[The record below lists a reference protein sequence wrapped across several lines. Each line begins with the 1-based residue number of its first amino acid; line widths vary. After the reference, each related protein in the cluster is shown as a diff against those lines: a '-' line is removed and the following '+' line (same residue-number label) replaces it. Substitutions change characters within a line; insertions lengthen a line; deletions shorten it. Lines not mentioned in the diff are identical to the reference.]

1 MSIVLG
7 IAAMVAIGSFGRNL
21 QQAAEEQTKA
31 LLGAD
36 LMVQSRDELT
46 EEQKTF
52 LESVGGVSSEQV
64 LFSSM
69 VYFPKTEGTR
79 LAQVGALAGNF
90 PYYGEAETKP
100 ADGWQRFLRGEGAVV
115 EETLLLQF
123 GVNVGDEIKIGKLT
137 LPIVGALLKVP
148 GDNEFFASLAPRV
161 YVRMNK
167 LDATGLIGDAS
178 LARYRR
184 YFAFQSD
191 SEAEAAIRKVE
202 SKRAELRWRI
212 DTVEERKEDL
222 GEALQNLHRFLNL
235 GGFVALLLGAI
246 GIASAIQ
253 VHVRQRLDSVAI
265 LRCLGATARQAFLV
279 YLIQGAALGLAG
291 VLAGTLLG
299 VALQQTLPALFA
311 DLIPVEVKFTVDPAS
326 VLRAAAAGFCICM
339 LFALLPLLRV
349 RTVSPLAVFR
359 RDLEHAPWRD
369 PWLYVVYFAI
379 ATGVMW
385 FCLAQTERWR
395 HGLGFVGGLAG
406 ALLVLFLVARGIVWS
421 VRKVSWTKLPFV
433 WRQGLAS
440 LHRPNNRTLLLMVSL
455 GLGTFLMLTL
465 HLVQFSLVRELTP
478 ENQSDKPNAVLFD
491 IQADQ
496 RDGVLRILKAQNLP
510 VLDVSPVV
518 TMRIQ
523 SVKGRPA
530 QELLRDF
537 RGRNWVLRREYRSTY
552 RAELTDAEQLIAG
565 EWIGRASANEEH
577 VPVSIEESIVRD
589 LDLALGDEVVFDVQG
604 IPVKTRLASVRRVE
618 WRRIQ
623 ANFFVVFPSGVLEDA
638 SGFSI
643 VTTRVRDGEQS
654 AAMQRAVVRE
664 YPNVSS
670 VDFTLILRV
679 IESIVSKISI
689 GIRFIAL
696 LTVCT
701 GIILLVT
708 AVLNSRFQ
716 RLREVVL
723 LRTLGASSGQVLKIQ
738 VVEFLLLGVLASLT
752 GIALAVAAQ
761 WSLTTF
767 MFKIGFAVPWAH
779 LGLAVAANSALAV
792 SVGLL
797 ASRGVLHR
805 PPLEVLRA
813 EG

>member
-1 MSIVLG
+1 
-7 IAAMVAIGSFGRNL
+7 
-21 QQAAEEQTKA
+21 
-31 LLGAD
+31 
-36 LMVQSRDELT
+36 
-46 EEQKTF
+46 
-52 LESVGGVSSEQV
+52 
-64 LFSSM
+64 
-69 VYFPKTEGTR
+69 
-79 LAQVGALAGNF
+79 
-90 PYYGEAETKP
+90 
-100 ADGWQRFLRGEGAVV
+100 
-115 EETLLLQF
+115 
-123 GVNVGDEIKIGKLT
+123 
-137 LPIVGALLKVP
+137 
-148 GDNEFFASLAPRV
+148 
-161 YVRMNK
+161 
-167 LDATGLIGDAS
+167 
-178 LARYRR
+178 
-184 YFAFQSD
+184 
-191 SEAEAAIRKVE
+191 
-202 SKRAELRWRI
+202 
-212 DTVEERKEDL
+212 
-222 GEALQNLHRFLNL
+222 
-235 GGFVALLLGAI
+235 
-246 GIASAIQ
+246 
-253 VHVRQRLDSVAI
+253 
-265 LRCLGATARQAFLV
+265 
-279 YLIQGAALGLAG
+279 
-291 VLAGTLLG
+291 
-299 VALQQTLPALFA
+299 
-311 DLIPVEVKFTVDPAS
+311 VEVKFTVDPAS

-369 PWLYVVYFAI
+369 PWLYVVYLAI

-395 HGLGFVGGLAG
+395 HGLGFAGGLAG

-421 VRKVSWTKLPFV
+421 ARKVSWTKLPFV

-496 RDGVLRILKAQNLP
+496 RDGVLRILKAHDLP

-523 SVKGRPA
+523 SVKGRPT